1 MARPIPGAKKA
12 DIQELPTIRERMTFL
27 YLERCLVNRQDSALA
42 VTDVR
47 GTAYV
52 PAASLGVLL
61 LGPGTTISHRAME
74 LIGDTGTS
82 AIWVGEHGVRYYAHG
97 RALTNSSRMVMRQ
110 AELVTNTRSRLG
122 VARQMYQLRFPNED
136 VSGLTM
142 QQLRGR
148 EGARVRGVYRACSRH
163 YGVEWRGREYDPD
176 DFDNASPVN
185 KALSAG
191 HVCLYGA
198 AHSVIVALGC
208 SPALGFVHTG
218 HERSFVYDVADLYK
232 AEITIPLAFEV
243 AAEKGV
249 DDVAAEMR
257 RRTRD
262 SFARVHIFERM
273 VSDIRNLLLGD
284 AAAAEEPPAAELFL
298 WDDKRPAVRFGVSYG
313 KDIEDESN
321 AADLTAIDSS
331 GSEAESSSLESNGAI
346 LEV

>member
-1 MARPIPGAKKA
+1 MKKPIPGAKKA
-12 DIQELPTIRERMTFL
+12 DIQELPTIKERMTFL
-27 YLERCLVNRQDSALA
+27 YLERCLINRQDSALT
-42 VTDVR
+42 VIDSR

-61 LGPGTTISHRAME
+61 LGPGTNISHRAME
-74 LIGDTGTS
+74 LIGDAGTS
-82 AIWVGEHGVRYYAHG
+82 VVWVGEHGVRYYAHG
-97 RALTNSSRMVMRQ
+97 RPLTHSSRMIARQ
-110 AELVTNTRSRLG
+110 AELVCNVRSRLA
-122 VARQMYQLRFPNED
+122 VARQMYQMRFPNED
-136 VSGLTM
+136 VSRLTM

-148 EGARVRGVYRACSRH
+148 EGARVRNVYRTCSKK

-176 DFDNASPVN
+176 DFDNASAIN

-232 AEITIPLAFEV
+232 AQITIPLAFEV
-243 AAEKGV
+243 ASDRGV

-262 SFARVHIFERM
+262 SFSRAHIFEQM
-273 VSDIRNLLLGD
+273 VHDIRVLLLGD
-284 AAAAEEPPAAELFL
+284 TKAAEEPAPDELYL
-298 WDDKRPAVRFGVSYG
+298 WDERHSAVRFGVSYG
-313 KDIEDESN
+313 KSPKGSAKEGISPDVGNGDSN
-321 AADLTAIDSS
+321 VFET
-331 GSEAESSSLESNGAI
+331 ESNGRV
-346 LEV
+346 LEA